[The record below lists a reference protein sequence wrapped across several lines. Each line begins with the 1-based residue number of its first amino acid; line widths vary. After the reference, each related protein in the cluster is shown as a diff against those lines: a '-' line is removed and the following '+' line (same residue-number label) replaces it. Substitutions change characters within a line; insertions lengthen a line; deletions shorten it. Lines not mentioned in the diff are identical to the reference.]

1 MRRRALSTSRELAR
15 FDAYVFDKDGTL
27 LDFGATWHAA
37 IHAGILHAAAGDASK
52 ASDIASALG
61 FDLALRAA
69 APSAPVVHAGN
80 DELVAL
86 LRPHLAGGGAR
97 ALMDDVL
104 ARALETVVEAPGASR
119 VLERLREDGVPVAVA
134 TNDDEAAAAAQL
146 AALGWLVPGGEADGA
161 GAPPLISRARVF
173 GCDSGHGA
181 KPAPGMLLAAAA
193 AVGVPAARCAM
204 VGDAMTDLVGARRAG
219 FGAAIL
225 VGGDEVAA
233 HAPHADFWIRDLAQL
248 LPRGAGSL

>member
-104 ARALETVVEAPGASR
+104 ARALGRVVEEPGASR
-119 VLERLREDGVPVAVA
+119 TLERLREHGVPVAVA

-146 AALGWLVPGGEADGA
+146 AALGWLGGEGA
-161 GAPPLISRARVF
+161 TSDAPPLIERARVF

-225 VGGDEVAA
+225 VGGDEVAEY
-233 HAPHADFWIRDLAQL
+233 APHADFWIRDLAQL